1 MLFYT
6 DQTDIELVLK
16 QISRKLKWGDHVM
29 FRHGD
34 ITCKLDVLDQVK
46 LVYISWDMISL
57 DGDIAREGLCT
68 PIEEIE
74 SVEIDEATLTIRSVF
89 NCTVDKKLTGSQTLV
104 FKGTIGKMVMC
115 KDFESLIEQEQIETE
130 TENICL
136 H

>member
-16 QISRKLKWGDHVM
+16 QISRKIKWGDHIM

-34 ITCKLDVLDQVK
+34 VSCQLDVLEQVK
-46 LVYISWDMISL
+46 LVYISWDVISL
-57 DGDIAREGLCT
+57 DGGTAREGLCT

-74 SVEIDEATLTIRSVF
+74 SVELDEATLTIRSVF
-89 NCTVDKKLTGSQTLV
+89 NCTVDKKLTGSQTLI
-104 FKGTIGKMVMC
+104 FRGTIGKIVLC
-115 KDFESLIEQEQIETE
+115 EDFESLIEQEQEQIE